1 MSGLSNHRL
10 RIATSFSQSLAKGEA
25 LSVTQVPSV
34 QEAGSRSVP
43 VASLPGMVTAVA
55 ITSQPAADPETVIV
69 SAPSAAVS
77 SFTARVKAAVPE
89 SAPPAMTIWKG
100 SGRVAVKSWSAPSAA
115 SPEAVPPAAVR
126 VTVSPSDGAVI
137 PSGSCAVTVT

>member
-10 RIATSFSQSLAKGEA
+10 RMATSFSQSLAKGEGLA
-25 LSVTQVPSV
+25 VTQVPA
-34 QEAGSRSVP
+34 QEAASKSVP

-69 SAPSAAVS
+69 SAPSAAAS
-77 SFTARVKAAVPE
+77 SFTAKVKEAVPE

-100 SGRVAVKSWSAPSAA
+100 SGRAAVKSWSAPSAA
-115 SPEAVPPAAVR
+115 SPDAEPPAAVK